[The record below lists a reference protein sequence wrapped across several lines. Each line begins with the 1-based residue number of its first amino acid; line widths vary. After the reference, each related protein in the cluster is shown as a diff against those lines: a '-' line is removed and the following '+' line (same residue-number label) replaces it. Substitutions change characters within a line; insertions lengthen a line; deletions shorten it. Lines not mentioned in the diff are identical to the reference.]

1 MNWREIYKSKLVS
14 VERAAGAVESGD
26 NIWISAMSDTPMT
39 ILDALSERYLELEDV
54 HLHSGILMRPFEFL
68 KGEYKGHIDY
78 HSIFLG
84 PVDRMFV
91 PQGNVSATS
100 MHFSN
105 LSWAM
110 KNNIKPNVLMVT
122 CTPPDENGYMNFG
135 PVGSLVNYTV
145 LQNAEKVIVQV
156 NKNMPYVYGERNY
169 MHVSQANFICEADY
183 DMPALQNPEVD
194 DVDRKIASYIAENIK
209 DGDTLQIGIGSLGNA
224 VAYSL
229 EDKKDLGV
237 HSEMLVDSL
246 VYLAKKG
253 VINCSKKNFNRGK
266 MVFGFAAGSKELHEF
281 VNKNMLCEAKPFDY
295 TNDIRMIAANDNMVS
310 INSAIAADLTGQICS
325 ESIGPKQFSST
336 GGQLDFVRGAA
347 MSKGGRSFIALRST
361 ANTKNGIISK
371 ISTSLSKGSVV
382 TTPRSDVQ
390 YVVTE
395 YGMVNLYNKSIS
407 ERVKLMIS
415 IAHPDFREGLT
426 KEAIE
431 VGLI

>member
-1 MNWREIYKSKLVS
+1 MNWKEIYQSKLVS
-14 VERAAGAVESGD
+14 VERAAAAVESGD
-26 NIWISAMSDTPMT
+26 NIWISAMSDTPMH
-39 ILDALSERYLELEDV
+39 ILDALSKRYLELEDV
-54 HLHSGILMRPFEFL
+54 HLHSGILMRPFDFL
-68 KGEYKGHIDY
+68 KGEYKGHINY

-105 LSWAM
+105 LSWAL
-110 KNNIKPNVLMVT
+110 KNNIKPNVFMVT

-135 PVGSLVNYTV
+135 PVGSLGNDTV
-145 LQNAEKVIVQV
+145 LQNAEKVIIQV
-156 NKNMPYVYGERNY
+156 NKNMPYIYGERNY
-169 MHVSQANFICEADY
+169 MHVSQADFICEADY
-183 DMPALQNPEVD
+183 DMPVLQNPEVD
-194 DVDRKIASYIAENIK
+194 DVDRKIASHIAANIN

-229 EDKKDLGV
+229 EGKKDLGV

-266 MVFGFAAGSKELHEF
+266 IVFGFAAGSKELHEF
-281 VNKNMLCEAKPFDY
+281 VNRNALCEAKPFDY
-295 TNDIRMIAANDNMVS
+295 TNNIHNIAANDNMVS

-336 GGQLDFVRGAA
+336 GGQLDFVRGAT
-347 MSKGGRSFIALRST
+347 MSKGGRAFIAIRST

-371 ISTSLSKGSVV
+371 ITTSLSKGSVV

-395 YGMVNLYNKSIS
+395 YGIVNLYNKSIS

-415 IAHPDFREGLT
+415 IAHPDFRDELT

-431 VGLI
+431 TGLI

>member
-1 MNWREIYKSKLVS
+1 MNWTEMYKNKLVS
-14 VERAAGAVESGD
+14 VERAADAIESGD
-26 NIWISAMSDTPMT
+26 NIWISAMSDTPMN
-39 ILDALSERYLELEDV
+39 ILDALSKRYLELEDV
-54 HLHSGILMRPFEFL
+54 HIHSGILMRPFDFL
-68 KGEYKGHIDY
+68 RGEYKGHINY

-91 PQGNVSATS
+91 PQGNVLATS

-110 KNNIKPNVLMVT
+110 ENNIKPNVLMVT

-145 LQNAEKVIVQV
+145 LQNAEKVIAQV

-169 MHVSQANFICEADY
+169 MHVSQVNYICEANY
-183 DMPALQNPEVD
+183 DMPVLQNPEVD
-194 DVDRKIASYIAENIK
+194 DVDRKIAAYIAENIK

-246 VYLAKKG
+246 VYLANKG
-253 VINCSKKNFNRGK
+253 VINCSKKNFNKGK
-266 MVFGFAAGSKELHEF
+266 IVFGFAAGSKELHEF

-295 TNDIRMIAANDNMVS
+295 TNDVRMIAANDNMVS

-336 GGQLDFVRGAA
+336 GGQLDFVRGAT
-347 MSKGGRSFIALRST
+347 MSKGGRSFIAIRST
-361 ANTKNGIISK
+361 ANTKKGIISK
-371 ISTSLSKGSVV
+371 ITTSLSTGSVV

-395 YGMVNLYNKSIS
+395 YGIANLYNKSIS

-415 IAHPDFREGLT
+415 IAHPDFRDDLT

>member
-1 MNWREIYKSKLVS
+1 MNWREIYKNKLVS
-14 VERAAGAVESGD
+14 VERAAGAIESGD

-39 ILDALSERYLELEDV
+39 ILDALSERYLELADV
-54 HLHSGILMRPFEFL
+54 HIHSGILMRPFEFL

-156 NKNMPYVYGERNY
+156 NKNLPYVYGERNY

-183 DMPALQNPEVD
+183 DMPILQNPEVD

-336 GGQLDFVRGAA
+336 GGQLDFVRGAT
-347 MSKGGRSFIALRST
+347 MSKGGRAFIALRST